1 MNTAMNKIFRIC
13 LALGCLAGIP
23 ALSAAQD
30 GRKTCIDQGWKF
42 HYGTVREAISPDFND
57 TSWRTLDL
65 PHDWSV
71 ETEAAA
77 QAGENIGPF
86 SKNNPGGSA
95 TGQTVGGEGWYR
107 KTFTL
112 SAADEDKRISLYF
125 EGVYAQSEVWVNGI
139 KVYFNPYGYS
149 SYRFDITD
157 YCKPAGEENTVTVR
171 AVNEGRNTRWYAGSG
186 IYRHVWLMK
195 TPEVYLDEWET
206 AIVTDN
212 LTDET
217 AEISVTS
224 TVFNASALS
233 TELKAAVQLLTPDGR
248 QMADADTVN
257 LSLNAHDE
265 GDAAWTLQ
273 VDAPQL
279 WSPEAPRLYTAR
291 ILLLDGEEATDQI
304 DIPFGIRT
312 LEFSAEKGF
321 LLNGEPTK
329 LKGGC
334 VHHDHGL
341 LGAASYDRAEER
353 KAELLKSYGFNAVRC
368 SHNIPAE
375 SFLDACDRVGLL
387 VIDEAFDQ
395 WRIAKNPDDYAR
407 FFDEYSERDL
417 QIMVKRDRNHPS
429 VIMWSIGNEI
439 PGRADDDGVEIARNF
454 REQILRMDATRAVT
468 AGVNDFWDKPEFSWD
483 NDIWRAFQHLDACGY
498 NYMYG
503 KYESDHARY
512 PDRVMY
518 GSESYPKQAS
528 QNWDLVEKH
537 PYVIGDFVWTAM
549 DYLGEAG
556 IAHALYLNNGEG
568 NPQFMDWPWYN
579 GWCGDIDLIGE
590 KKPQSYYRDVLWR
603 IRPITMAVEPPIPS
617 GQWQAIS
624 GWGWQNERVDWTFP
638 GYTEQ
643 DLMTVNVY
651 TRAPQV
657 RLYLNGELVGEK
669 AVSDT
674 YWAGFSVPYR
684 PGTLKAVEWDG
695 SNEGESFEL
704 ETTGE
709 PVGIRLRADRT
720 TITSNGTDLAYIVAE
735 LVDAE
740 GQVVQTDDRK
750 VSFSCTGEGI
760 LLASG
765 NAAPDDME
773 SFRSASPML
782 FGGKALAILKSTG
795 KPGEITL
802 TVSCDGF
809 NDATLNVKTTET
821 EPEKPDAL
829 APVTAQEQDFQ
840 VYAANRRIHVTGT
853 DDYHI
858 YNSNGM
864 ETNRNAALAAGV
876 YLVRSGSAVRKVIVK

>member
-407 FFDEYSERDL
+407 FFDKWYERDL
-417 QIMVKRDRNHPS
+417 TDMVVRDRNHPS
-429 VIMWSIGNEI
+429 IFMWSVGNEVLEQWSDAA
-439 PGRADDDGVEIARNF
+439 ADTLSLAEANMILNFGHSREQLAKEGEMSVNSLLTRRLVEIVKS
-454 REQILRMDATRAVT
+454 LDSTRPVT
-468 AGVNDFWDKPEFSWD
+468 AGCNEPDPANHLFRAGALDIIGFNYHEDWFAGVPEKFPGKPFLVTESVSGLGTRGYYRMPSDSMYIWPQGSGWCDPSYKCSSYDNCHVPWGSTQEETLRHVKFNDF
-483 NDIWRAFQHLDACGY
+483 I
-498 NYMYG
+498 
-503 KYESDHARY
+503 
-512 PDRVMY
+512 
-518 GSESYPKQAS
+518 
-528 QNWDLVEKH
+528 
-537 PYVIGDFVWTAM
+537 
-549 DYLGEAG
+549 
-556 IAHALYLNNGEG
+556 
-568 NPQFMDWPWYN
+568 
-579 GWCGDIDLIGE
+579 
-590 KKPQSYYRDVLWR
+590 
-603 IRPITMAVEPPIPS
+603 
-617 GQWQAIS
+617 
-624 GWGWQNERVDWTFP
+624 
-638 GYTEQ
+638 
-643 DLMTVNVY
+643 
-651 TRAPQV
+651 
-657 RLYLNGELVGEK
+657 
-669 AVSDT
+669 
-674 YWAGFSVPYR
+674 
-684 PGTLKAVEWDG
+684 
-695 SNEGESFEL
+695 
-704 ETTGE
+704 
-709 PVGIRLRADRT
+709 
-720 TITSNGTDLAYIVAE
+720 
-735 LVDAE
+735 
-740 GQVVQTDDRK
+740 
-750 VSFSCTGEGI
+750 
-760 LLASG
+760 
-765 NAAPDDME
+765 
-773 SFRSASPML
+773 
-782 FGGKALAILKSTG
+782 
-795 KPGEITL
+795 
-802 TVSCDGF
+802 
-809 NDATLNVKTTET
+809 
-821 EPEKPDAL
+821 
-829 APVTAQEQDFQ
+829 
-840 VYAANRRIHVTGT
+840 
-853 DDYHI
+853 
-858 YNSNGM
+858 
-864 ETNRNAALAAGV
+864 
-876 YLVRSGSAVRKVIVK
+876 

>member
-42 HYGTVREAISPDFND
+42 HYGAAREAISPDFND
-57 TSWRTLDL
+57 MSWRTLDL

-224 TVFNASALS
+224 TVFNASALN

-248 QMADADTVN
+248 QMADADTVS

-265 GDAAWTLQ
+265 GDAAWKLQ
-273 VDAPQL
+273 VDAPQA
-279 WSPEAPRLYTAR
+279 WSPETPRLYTAR

-375 SFLDACDRVGLL
+375 SFLDACDRGPLHHPCHGQVPPR
-387 VIDEAFDQ
+387 VHPVAVRDE
-395 WRIAKNPDDYAR
+395 P
-407 FFDEYSERDL
+407 L
-417 QIMVKRDRNHPS
+417 
-429 VIMWSIGNEI
+429 G
-439 PGRADDDGVEIARNF
+439 DG
-454 REQILRMDATRAVT
+454 VT
-468 AGVNDFWDKPEFSWD
+468 AGDMAK
-483 NDIWRAFQHLDACGY
+483 
-498 NYMYG
+498 
-503 KYESDHARY
+503 
-512 PDRVMY
+512 
-518 GSESYPKQAS
+518 
-528 QNWDLVEKH
+528 
-537 PYVIGDFVWTAM
+537 FVQT
-549 DYLGEAG
+549 
-556 IAHALYLNNGEG
+556 
-568 NPQFMDWPWYN
+568 NPQYYIPAFVNRKRYHRN
-579 GWCGDIDLIGE
+579 RFNFSAFLCSGGWMLYRKQYKWGAIFTGIMLLIYVLSTFI
-590 KKPQSYYRDVLWR
+590 SYRFAT
-603 IRPITMAVEPPIPS
+603 PIIM
-617 GQWQAIS
+617 
-624 GWGWQNERVDWTFP
+624 
-638 GYTEQ
+638 
-643 DLMTVNVY
+643 DLMQQVGVDINAAYPTMEQSVQFMSLLMQQ
-651 TRAPQV
+651 APWQIFLVWAPSLLSLLRFALMLFVGFNGNRMYMNHCIRKIRTLREENPDPSDYAV
-657 RLYLNGELVGEK
+657 RLQLHGGVN
-669 AVSDT
+669 
-674 YWAGFSVPYR
+674 
-684 PGTLKAVEWDG
+684 
-695 SNEGESFEL
+695 
-704 ETTGE
+704 
-709 PVGIRLRADRT
+709 
-720 TITSNGTDLAYIVAE
+720 TS
-735 LVDAE
+735 
-740 GQVVQTDDRK
+740 
-750 VSFSCTGEGI
+750 
-760 LLASG
+760 
-765 NAAPDDME
+765 
-773 SFRSASPML
+773 
-782 FGGKALAILKSTG
+782 LAICLL
-795 KPGEITL
+795 ICYMI
-802 TVSCDGF
+802 V
-809 NDATLNVKTTET
+809 
-821 EPEKPDAL
+821 
-829 APVTAQEQDFQ
+829 
-840 VYAANRRIHVTGT
+840 
-853 DDYHI
+853 
-858 YNSNGM
+858 
-864 ETNRNAALAAGV
+864 V
-876 YLVRSGSAVRKVIVK
+876 YLPQLFLY